1 MAYGNEVYG
10 ALAYGAVE
18 GEDGNSNLNGIDLLA
33 YLPSYY
39 REITEMKELQET
51 AGYEISDVAEKSND
65 LLDQSFIDTATW
77 GLTRW
82 ESELDIAANRAQSY
96 ERRREQ
102 LKAKLYGSG
111 TTTKQMIIDT
121 AAAFSGGEVAV
132 NVYPEQYLFEIV
144 FVGSKGIPPNMPGFI
159 QMLED
164 IKPAHLA
171 YSFKYS
177 YTVWDNLAEL
187 SWGDAHAKTWSELK
201 VYEGGTQ

>member
-1 MAYGNEVYG
+1 LAYGTEAYG
-10 ALAYGAVE
+10 ALAYGTEA
-18 GEDGNSNLNGIDLLA
+18 GEDDNSPNTGLDLLA
-33 YLPSYY
+33 YLPPYY
-39 REITEMKELQET
+39 REITEMKELQKA
-51 AGYEISDVAEKSND
+51 AGIEIGTFYEESGS
-65 LLDQSFIDTATW
+65 LLDQCFIDTATW

-82 ESELDIAANRAQSY
+82 ESELGIAANRSQSY

-171 YSFKYS
+171 YSFKYI
-177 YTVWDNLAEL
+177 YTVWDNLAAL

>member
-1 MAYGNEVYG
+1 MAYGTEAYG
-10 ALAYGAVE
+10 ALAYGTEA
-18 GEDGNSNLNGIDLLA
+18 GEDDNSPNTGLDLLA
-33 YLPSYY
+33 YLPPYY
-39 REITEMKELQET
+39 REITEMKELQKA
-51 AGYEISDVAEKSND
+51 AGIEIGTFYEESGS
-65 LLDQSFIDTATW
+65 LLDQCFIDTATW

-82 ESELDIAANRAQSY
+82 ESELGIAANRSQSY

-171 YSFKYS
+171 YSFKYI
-177 YTVWDNLAEL
+177 YTVWDNLAAL